1 MSDILGQIGTRIG
14 QEFNLVSDRFQGLKG
29 DSTYS
34 EVSYDTDGN
43 VSSVET
49 WEDDSKQSHIKTKT
63 FNYSS
68 GILTEILVANN
79 QSITVF
85 KQTLSYDTNGNLV
98 SVDKEFINE
107 KLGSV
112 SIGLSISV
120 LADSAPAYGFG
131 TEYHIRQTE
140 GVNYDTVTWN
150 QVTNRWEGNYL
161 YIRGTSG
168 NPMAWQIRKF
178 SDGSVLRQSNTFSQ
192 DAKIA
197 PTEAV
202 FGTPW
207 TVNASSSE
215 SQYSEGD
222 VVTWA
227 NPSNGL
233 SYTAHLES
241 YNGSGSWVI
250 KYDCVNY
257 PNDCYTENNAQESDF
272 S

>member
-14 QEFNLVSDRFQGLKG
+14 QEFSLVSDRFQGLKG
-29 DSTYS
+29 VNTYS

-63 FNYSS
+63 FYYDS
-68 GILTEILVANN
+68 GTLTEILVSNDL
-79 QSITVF
+79 SYTVF
-85 KQTLSYDTNGNLV
+85 KQTLSYDTDGNLV

-107 KLGSV
+107 KSGSV
-112 SIGLSISV
+112 SIGLSVNV
-120 LADSAPAYGFG
+120 LADTTPAYGFS
-131 TEYHIRQTE
+131 TEYHIRQTA
-140 GVNYDTVTWN
+140 GVNYDTVTWS
-150 QVTNRWEGNYL
+150 QVTNRWEGSLL
-161 YIRGTSG
+161 YIRGTTGS
-168 NPMAWQIRKF
+168 PMKWEIRKF
-178 SDGSVLRQSNTFSQ
+178 SDGTVLRQSETFSS
-192 DAKIA
+192 DAKIS
-197 PTEAV
+197 PSEA
-202 FGTPW
+202 TYTAPW

-241 YNGSGSWVI
+241 YNGNGSWVI